1 MGDSNIKGMSGT
13 FFFFGTPNECKNK
26 KEVGIEYRRQINE
39 NRVGYIQEVNAN
51 PT

>member
-13 FFFFGTPNECKNK
+13 FFFFVLQTKAKTK
-26 KEVGIEYRRQINE
+26 KRWGIEYRRQINE
-39 NRVGYIQEVNAN
+39 NRIGYIQEVNAN